1 MLYSRLMTFS
11 HNMAFP
17 RNCEFAFVSYSTCFD
32 LSPNWQALL
41 SIRDSRIEIVT
52 CYIDRLSIFMVNNGF
67 IFLLRSIYIL
77 CSMYISFHN
86 YIHNYYHYILHIH
99 YIFLIIYLYIFIII
113 NLFQLNY
120 SKIEFVFDY
129 CLIITWSIFLWNEFI
144 WSFFYRLVDYFNFE
158 NEKNFNIDSIF
169 YIFKEKFDVLFLYR
183 IYLFYSII
191 FIWYILSFQQY
202 LYFYNEHLS

>member
-1 MLYSRLMTFS
+1 MSSRS
-11 HNMAFP
+11 CHIQH
-17 RNCEFAFVSYSTCFD
+17 VSTCRQIDKHFF
-32 LSPNWQALL
+32 LFVIRESKLWRVT
-41 SIRDSRIEIVT
+41 SIDYRYSWWITVSFFY
-52 CYIDRLSIFMVNNGF
+52 CVVYIFCVVCTFLFIIIF
-67 IFLLRSIYIL
+67 III
-77 CSMYISFHN
+77 I
-86 YIHNYYHYILHIH
+86 IYILHIH